1 MESSTGA
8 QVVPT
13 AVCELPLDEG
23 LWVEIQ
29 RFASAGGAR
38 VTRGG
43 RVRTGGG
50 TDVYVVVV
58 ERAADGL
65 PSAALLRQ
73 QYRLTRRE
81 AEVALLLARRLTG
94 TEIARQLGVTIH
106 TARRHTEQVLLKLGI
121 GNRHCVR
128 ALLGRLRPSAQR
140 AA

>member
-8 QVVPT
+8 RVVPT

-23 LWVEIQ
+23 VWVEIQ

-43 RVRTGGG
+43 RVRTGG

-58 ERAADGL
+58 ERPADGL
-65 PSAALLRQ
+65 PPVALLRQ
-73 QYRLTRRE
+73 RYRLTRRE